1 MKQSTEGADQLM
13 LGVARQIVR
22 KEGWSALRIR
32 DLVKQADVN
41 LGMFHYHFQ
50 SKENFKKIVLQA
62 FYEEFFQRFIVVSR
76 EGSDPLVQFRNSL
89 VTLGIAARDERR
101 LLLSLLRDV
110 LNEDPEVMEMME
122 STVGRH
128 VSVLRKLLK
137 KCQKERKIVQIPA
150 SQALAFIMSSMNF
163 PTLIGAAMEKRFLT
177 LSKSWIQPYCKTVFS
192 DEAIAQ
198 RVDFALRGLQ
208 EGLKA

>member
-13 LGVARQIVR
+13 LGVARRIVR

-32 DLVKQADVN
+32 DLVEQAGVN

-50 SKENFKKIVLQA
+50 SKENFKKIVLQEL
-62 FYEEFFQRFIVVSR
+62 YEEFFQRFIVVSR

-89 VTLGIAARDERR
+89 VTLGVAARDERR
-101 LLLSLLRDV
+101 LLVSLLRDI
-110 LNEDPEVMEMME
+110 LNEDLEVMELMQ
-122 STVGRH
+122 STLGRH
-128 VSVLRKLLK
+128 VSVLRRLLK
-137 KCQKERKIVQIPA
+137 KCQKEGKIRRIPA
-150 SQALAFIMSSMNF
+150 SQALAFIISSMNF
-163 PTLIGAAMEKRFLT
+163 PTLIGAAMEKRFLM
-177 LSKSWIQPYCKTVFS
+177 LSQSWIEPFCKTVFS

-198 RVDFALRGLQ
+198 RVDFALKGLQ